1 MPQTTMHD
9 YFKNDMASTSPRACT
24 SGALTTDSQDVTIL
38 SREEWWACAR
48 EREVKDYH
56 RRMTKRGILSPL
68 PYSLN
73 WSQNYEYE
81 LGVPQYRWDT
91 GETIGRYYP
100 GIVHIA
106 LAQRLCQ
113 PRLDQV
119 RPLLVVA
126 EQHLRNERQEVYI
139 RTSQLIV
146 LSGER
151 KREAVDSFIGWRI
164 TRTEQRSPSAKPFS
178 STSAD
183 SGQWPAKNPSPFEC
197 FPCVRPDPVLV
208 TG

>member
-1 MPQTTMHD
+1 VAVDPLHAVETCTTRFLSVSPMFVPSLSWETMHQS
-9 YFKNDMASTSPRACT
+9 FLETAHKRVCSHRGVGGSAGAGAVATRASP
-24 SGALTTDSQDVTIL
+24 
-38 SREEWWACAR
+38 
-48 EREVKDYH
+48 
-56 RRMTKRGILSPL
+56 
-68 PYSLN
+68 
-73 WSQNYEYE
+73 
-81 LGVPQYRWDT
+81 
-91 GETIGRYYP
+91 
-100 GIVHIA
+100 IA

-183 SGQWPAKNPSPFEC
+183 SGQWPAKNASPFEC
-197 FPCVRPDPVLV
+197 FPCVRPEPVLV
-208 TG
+208 TGSCYQDPFRMKIRRKRKVCVRFSHRGG